1 MAEILLELKNISMHF
16 GGLKAVDDVS
26 FVIYKGEILSLIGP
40 NGAGKTTA
48 FNVITGVYIPTLG
61 DVIFKGTRLNEMKPY
76 KITEMGIAR
85 TFQNIR
91 LFGQLSAIDNI
102 IIAMH
107 CRRKSNM
114 LQSIFRTFA
123 YKAEEKQCIAEAEA
137 LLDYMGLLGDRNEQ
151 AQNLPYGKQRKL
163 EIARALATGAELL
176 LLDEPAAG
184 MNPQETEELMETIQN
199 IRKDLEKT
207 VFLIEHD
214 MKLVMGISD
223 RIVVFDYGKLIAEG
237 KPEEIRKNPRVIEA
251 YLGKEVEE
259 DA

>member
-1 MAEILLELKNISMHF
+1 MAAILLELKNISMHF

-26 FVIYKGEILSLIGP
+26 FVIHKGEILSLIGP

-61 DVIFKGTRLNEMKPY
+61 DVIFKGTRLNELKPY

-91 LFGQLSAIDNI
+91 LFGQLSVIENI

-107 CRRKSNM
+107 CRRKTNM
-114 LQSIFRTFA
+114 IQSVFRTIG
-123 YKAEEKQCIAEAEA
+123 YLKEEKACIEEAEA
-137 LLDYMGLLGDRNEQ
+137 LLDYMDLLGDKNEQ

-184 MNPQETEELMETIQN
+184 MNPQETEELMDTIQR

-237 KPEEIRKNPRVIEA
+237 TPDEIKKNPRVIEA

-259 DA
+259 HA

>member
-1 MAEILLELKNISMHF
+1 MANNILELKNISMHF
-16 GGLKAVDDVS
+16 GGLKAVDNVS
-26 FVIYKGEILSLIGP
+26 FNINEGEILSLIGP

-61 DVIFKGTRLNEMKPY
+61 EVYFKGQKLNDIKPY

-91 LFGQLSAIDNI
+91 LFGQLSVLDNI

-107 CRRKSNM
+107 SRRKSNM
-114 LQSIFRTFA
+114 IQSIFRTIK
-123 YKAEEKQCIAEAEA
+123 YKAEEKYCIEKADE
-137 LLDYMGLLGDRNEQ
+137 LLNYMGLLGDRNEQ

-163 EIARALATGAELL
+163 EIARAMATEADLL

-184 MNPQETEELMETIQN
+184 MNPQETEELMEIIKN
-199 IRKDLEKT
+199 IRKDLKKT
-207 VFLIEHD
+207 IFLIEHD

-223 RIVVFDYGKLIAEG
+223 RIVVFDYGQLIAEG
-237 KPEEIRKNPRVIEA
+237 TPEEIKKNPRVIEA
-251 YLGKEVEE
+251 YLGKEVTN
-259 DA
+259 A